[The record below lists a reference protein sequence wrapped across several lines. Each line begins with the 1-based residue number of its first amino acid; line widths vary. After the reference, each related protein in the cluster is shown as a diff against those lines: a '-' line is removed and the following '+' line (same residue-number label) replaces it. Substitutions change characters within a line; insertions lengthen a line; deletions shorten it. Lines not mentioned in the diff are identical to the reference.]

1 MEVLTIDEIITA
13 KKRFLNI
20 DKDLNRIHSVNE
32 IKETYYLIHC
42 IAIIVFALLKYQSLA
57 QSVALM
63 LLVAICFIHQWEF
76 HLSHMIIHEVL
87 LFSNLVEKK
96 YAYELL
102 DKLNL
107 CDQDYGKI
115 RHIMSEFYKKKER
128 M

>member
-1 MEVLTIDEIITA
+1 MEALTIDEIISA

-20 DKDLNRIHSVNE
+20 DKDLNLIHSVNE

-42 IAIIVFALLKYQSLA
+42 IAIITFLLLKQQVLA
-57 QSVALM
+57 
-63 LLVAICFIHQWEF
+63 EF
-76 HLSHMIIHEVL
+76 SHLC
-87 LFSNLVEKK
+87 EKK

-115 RHIMSEFYKKKER
+115 RHVMSEFYKKEG

>member
-1 MEVLTIDEIITA
+1 MEALTIDEIISA

-20 DKDLNRIHSVNE
+20 DKDLNLIHSVNE
-32 IKETYYLIHC
+32 IIHN
-42 IAIIVFALLKYQSLA
+42 VLFFS
-57 QSVALM
+57 
-63 LLVAICFIHQWEF
+63 
-76 HLSHMIIHEVL
+76 HLC
-87 LFSNLVEKK
+87 EKK

-115 RHIMSEFYKKKER
+115 RHVMSEFYKKEG

>member
-1 MEVLTIDEIITA
+1 MEALTIDEIISA

-20 DKDLNRIHSVNE
+20 DKDLN
-32 IKETYYLIHC
+32 LIHC
-42 IAIIVFALLKYQSLA
+42 IAIITFLLLKQQVLA
-57 QSVALM
+57 ESAAIM
-63 LLVAICFIHQWEF
+63 LLVVIYFLHRWEF
-76 HLSHMIIHEVL
+76 HLSRMIIHNVL
-87 LFSNLVEKK
+87 FFSHLCEKK

-115 RHIMSEFYKKKER
+115 RHVMSEFYKKEG